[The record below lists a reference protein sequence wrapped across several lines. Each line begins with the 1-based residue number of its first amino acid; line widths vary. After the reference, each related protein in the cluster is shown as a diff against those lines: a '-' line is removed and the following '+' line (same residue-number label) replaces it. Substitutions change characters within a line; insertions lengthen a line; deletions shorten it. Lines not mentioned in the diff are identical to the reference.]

1 MSIDA
6 RIRTGGSMAASQPE
20 VRSMVARIAANSRWA
35 REFHRK
41 EATAAARRGFY
52 RRFER
57 EVDPD
62 RCSRPTSG
70 RSASPTR

>member
-1 MSIDA
+1 MFVVAEAAA
-6 RIRTGGSMAASQPE
+6 RLDGCLRVGRQ
-20 VRSMVARIAANSRWA
+20 NSRWA

-57 EVDPD
+57 EVDPV
-62 RCSRPTSG
+62 G
-70 RSASPTR
+70 GLV